1 MDNLDEIL
9 ISKSKKKINYV
20 NKKGYELI
28 EDIYFD
34 VLDKYINDN
43 NQNNYLSSKILIE
56 KSDFD
61 ESIQSKKS
69 VNEIEIITDLIQS
82 QKIFKLWDKS
92 AEK

>member
-61 ESIQSKKS
+61 ESIQSKKF